1 MIRKYIEDRIG
12 PLTDEEFKL
21 SCAVVKNYINGEHG
35 GSARVELV
43 QELMLHTAVKIKNY
57 KLQAWKEA

>member
-1 MIRKYIEDRIG
+1 MIREYIESRLG
-12 PLTDEEFKL
+12 PLTDEEFNL
-21 SCAVVKNYINGEHG
+21 SCAVVKNYINGELG

-57 KLQAWKEA
+57 RLQAWKEA

>member
-12 PLTDEEFKL
+12 PVTDEEFDL
-21 SCAVVKNYINGEHG
+21 CGNIVMNYIRGELG

-43 QELMLHTAVKIKNY
+43 QELMLHTAIKVRGY

>member
-1 MIRKYIEDRIG
+1 MIQKYIEDRIG
-12 PLTDEEFKL
+12 PMTDEEFKL
-21 SCAVVKNYINGEHG
+21 VGAIVKNYILGELG

-57 KLQAWKEA
+57 KLEAWKEA

>member
-1 MIRKYIEDRIG
+1 MIREYIEDKLG

-21 SCAVVKNYINGEHG
+21 SCTVVKNYIYGELG
-35 GSARVELV
+35 GSARIELV
-43 QELMLHTAVKIKNY
+43 KELMLYTAIKVRGY